1 MLLKIYDG
9 AESIGGTKIYLKN
22 GPHGLFLDFGIN
34 FEKGNLYFK
43 EYLRRRAIRGIYDPI
58 TLGLLP
64 KIKIYRKD
72 LIPADLSIQD
82 FEEVQVEAVVVT
94 HAHADHFGEIGN
106 LRFDIP
112 IVASPVTLLLI
123 KAMEDCGHPYGGM
136 DAIYSSQRIKKED
149 ERILLTSNKREGRFL
164 RKFIPTERI
173 HDNILEFMGTIPG
186 RNNETMASMDEL
198 ENLPWE
204 IKGYPVDHSIYGS
217 TGYII
222 EEDITI
228 AYTGDFRLHGEQGYL
243 TEEFAKR
250 AKDASLLI
258 IEGTRLSREEH
269 DYTSEEDVRK
279 KLREEL
285 DCAEGLVIVDFS
297 PRNFER
303 LKLISEVAGDRI
315 VLITEKDAYML
326 NALKKAGIDL
336 WKKNIGVYRAL
347 KGKKEGWL
355 KYLREDSGM
364 EDRYVDPREVRDNL
378 ENYILSFSLYDFPN
392 LLDIKPSRGIY
403 IYSSTEALTEEQ
415 EFDFMTIHN
424 WLSRFNFKIRGFS
437 LERGKLKFSRG
448 YHASGHASPEDII
461 KIVETID
468 PEIIVPVHTTNPKWF
483 SKNFENVKILK
494 NGESLTY

>member
-1 MLLKIYDG
+1 
-9 AESIGGTKIYLKN
+9 
-22 GPHGLFLDFGIN
+22 
-34 FEKGNLYFK
+34 
-43 EYLRRRAIRGIYDPI
+43 
-58 TLGLLP
+58 
-64 KIKIYRKD
+64 
-72 LIPADLSIQD
+72 
-82 FEEVQVEAVVVT
+82 
-94 HAHADHFGEIGN
+94 
-106 LRFDIP
+106 
-112 IVASPVTLLLI
+112 
-123 KAMEDCGHPYGGM
+123 M

-173 HDNILEFMGTIPG
+173 HNNILEFMGTIPG

-222 EEDITI
+222 GEDMTI

-303 LKLISEVAGDRI
+303 LKLISEVAGDRT

-355 KYLREDSGM
+355 KYLREESGM

-437 LERGKLKFSRG
+437 IENGSLKFSRG
-448 YHASGHASPEDII
+448 YHASGHASPDDII

-494 NGESLTY
+494 NGESLTS